1 MGGGRGG
8 PPGAG
13 EGRRAAAAA
22 AVAVAAGR
30 GHNRK
35 SRREPP
41 GPAPCRAPPRSGSA
55 RPPPGALCAGP
66 GPGSRGRRAHGTGA
80 GRPRE
85 LRAEGDRRSGAL
97 LRGPGR
103 GAGGSGSRGRRVQGP
118 RPGSRGE
125 GCRPVRRCGCPV
137 NKHQVDLEA
146 LECEGPPSECSK
158 ARGMESGCPSAL
170 YYKVP
175 DDDISENQLAGRGS
189 QPAATDFLGTLEMLS
204 TKRDILEAPEEEEE
218 SEGPP
223 REQDLKEAY
232 IQLVRGVQEWQD
244 GCVYQGDFGLDM
256 KLGYGEFSWPTGE
269 LYRGQFYRDHRH
281 GLGTY
286 QWPDG
291 SSFTGMFYLSYR
303 EGYGTMYLKT
313 RLFQGLYKA
322 DQRFGPGVETYPDG
336 RQDVGLW
343 VREHLIKLCTEVP
356 RSFSIHNYPEYSGF
370 LTHSPARLSLSDEEK
385 VDWDQPEGQDPFFY
399 DYKRFLLN
407 DDLTL
412 PPEMHI
418 YSTDN
423 SHLPMTCSFRKELDA
438 QIFLN
443 DIPPF
448 AEDEEPWFIKNE
460 TPLMVKIQKQTYKYR
475 NKKAHTS
482 WNMGAILEG
491 DRSGFAHHGPKE
503 QLSKEMILR
512 AEEGDYDW
520 ICRILRDDLASA
532 DVADAKGYTVLAAA
546 TVHCHTDVVNLL
558 LDGGA
563 DVNKSTDEGLTPLG
577 MCFLLYY
584 PSTSFKPNVAERMV
598 PTSHVSPVALQLPAL
613 CPAYHP
619 PVRLST
625 QQCTSPRLAQE
636 APNMPVNPN
645 LAFSF
650 PEMAMESICFKDLA
664 PTPGSQEQKSI
675 VWGSEEDRLSPGAR
689 LSQESPDLGSSPRKQ
704 DLSPW
709 DSSSDLEKGPD
720 GTEGSLDRC
729 TLGSQE
735 TDFESAVCVCDFSF
749 GRSQDLLERSAQAH
763 SMPKAPSFSATGF
776 DKGTMRKTALAVA
789 ERRTRWLTIELLLH
803 RGADPNLC
811 RVPMQALFFAVKA
824 GDVAGVRLLLEN
836 GARTDIQLPA
846 ELGALTPLHIAAA
859 LPGEEGVRITE
870 LLLHTVTDV
879 DARVADEDDVYKPS
893 KLDLLPSSLKLNNEA
908 GPAGIYHS
916 RPTCVPDEGGRT
928 ALHVACEREDSYKC
942 ARDIV
947 RLLLSHR
954 ANPNVLWSGHSP
966 LSLSIASGND
976 LIVKELLSHGADP
989 NLLLTRGLGNALCV
1003 ACDLTYEHQRSM
1015 DSKLALIDQLID
1027 HGADILNP
1035 VTLTQGDKVAVGTAV
1050 DYGYFRFYQDR
1061 KIAHSPFYALTP
1073 LDREVLLAR
1082 KQILEYMGLQLRRAV
1097 FAKESQWDPKVLYL
1111 SKRAELTPYRR
1122 LKQKSTSPSKELH
1135 LEEQEPIPFFRFCY
1149 QCGRS
1154 VGVRLVP
1161 CTRCYGIL
1169 TCSKNCKTR
1178 AWGGFHKRDCG
1189 SLLAIARKTHP
1200 AGLTPNFQKTSK
1212 HPGKEASQK
1221 PEAPKPPRRLKGFY
1235 STYSHE

>member
-1 MGGGRGG
+1 
-8 PPGAG
+8 
-13 EGRRAAAAA
+13 
-22 AVAVAAGR
+22 
-30 GHNRK
+30 
-35 SRREPP
+35 
-41 GPAPCRAPPRSGSA
+41 
-55 RPPPGALCAGP
+55 
-66 GPGSRGRRAHGTGA
+66 
-80 GRPRE
+80 
-85 LRAEGDRRSGAL
+85 
-97 LRGPGR
+97 
-103 GAGGSGSRGRRVQGP
+103 
-118 RPGSRGE
+118 
-125 GCRPVRRCGCPV
+125 
-137 NKHQVDLEA
+137 
-146 LECEGPPSECSK
+146 
-158 ARGMESGCPSAL
+158 MESGCPSAL

-175 DDDISENQLAGRGS
+175 DDDISENQLAGRGG

-244 GCVYQGDFGLDM
+244 GCVYQGDVGLDM

-269 LYRGQFYRDHRH
+269 SYRGQFYRDHRH

-356 RSFSIHNYPEYSGF
+356 CSFSIHNYPEYSGF
-370 LTHSPARLSLSDEEK
+370 LTHSPARLSLSDEK
-385 VDWDQPEGQDPFFY
+385 VDWDQPEGQDPLFY

-520 ICRILRDDLASA
+520 VYRILRDDLASA

-546 TVHCHTDVVNLL
+546 TVHCHTDIVNLL
-558 LDGGA
+558 LDSGA
-563 DVNKSTDEGLTPLG
+563 DVNKYTDEGLTPLS

-584 PSTSFKPNVAERMV
+584 PSTSFKPNIAERMA
-598 PTSHVSPVALQLPAL
+598 PKSHVSPVALRLPAP
-613 CPAYHP
+613 CPVYYP

-625 QQCTSPRLAQE
+625 QQCISPRLAQE

-664 PTPGSQEQKSI
+664 PTPGSREQKSV
-675 VWGSEEDRLSPGAR
+675 VWGGEEDRLSPGAR

-709 DSSSDLEKGPD
+709 DSSSDPEKGPD

-729 TLGSQE
+729 APGSQE
-735 TDFESAVCVCDFSF
+735 TDFESAACVRNFSF
-749 GRSQDLLERSAQAH
+749 GLSRDLLERSAQAR
-763 SMPKAPSFSATGF
+763 SMPKAPCFSATGF
-776 DKGTMRKTALAVA
+776 DKGTVRKMALAAV
-789 ERRTRWLTIELLLH
+789 ERRTRRLTIELLLH

-836 GARTDIQLPA
+836 GARTDVRLPA
-846 ELGALTPLHIAAA
+846 EVYRLDSALGTKLGALTPLHIAAA

-928 ALHVACEREDSYKC
+928 ALHVACEREDSYK
-942 ARDIV
+942 
-947 RLLLSHR
+947 
-954 ANPNVLWSGHSP
+954 
-966 LSLSIASGND
+966 
-976 LIVKELLSHGADP
+976 
-989 NLLLTRGLGNALCV
+989 
-1003 ACDLTYEHQRSM
+1003 
-1015 DSKLALIDQLID
+1015 IDRLID

-1073 LDREVLLAR
+1073 VDREVLLAR
-1082 KQILEYMGLQLRRAV
+1082 KQILEHMGFQLRRAV

-1122 LKQKSTSPSKELH
+1122 LKQKSTSLSKELH
-1135 LEEQEPIPFFRFCY
+1135 LEEQEPIPFFKFCY

-1169 TCSKNCKTR
+1169 TCSKACKTR
-1178 AWGGFHKRDCG
+1178 AWGDFHKRDCG
-1189 SLLAIARKTHP
+1189 SLLAIGEGRLVSPGREQSVCPVCPLQSPTLACPGRHKGLRSSWPLP
-1200 AGLTPNFQKTSK
+1200 AVGVGVGPDAGGFLDS
-1212 HPGKEASQK
+1212 
-1221 PEAPKPPRRLKGFY
+1221 PE
-1235 STYSHE
+1235 E

>member
-720 GTEGSLDRC
+720 GTEGSLDR
-729 TLGSQE
+729 
-735 TDFESAVCVCDFSF
+735 
-749 GRSQDLLERSAQAH
+749 
-763 SMPKAPSFSATGF
+763 
-776 DKGTMRKTALAVA
+776 
-789 ERRTRWLTIELLLH
+789 RRTRWLTIELLLH

-846 ELGALTPLHIAAA
+846 EVYRLDSALGTKLGALTPLHIAAA

>member
-1 MGGGRGG
+1 
-8 PPGAG
+8 
-13 EGRRAAAAA
+13 
-22 AVAVAAGR
+22 
-30 GHNRK
+30 
-35 SRREPP
+35 
-41 GPAPCRAPPRSGSA
+41 
-55 RPPPGALCAGP
+55 
-66 GPGSRGRRAHGTGA
+66 
-80 GRPRE
+80 
-85 LRAEGDRRSGAL
+85 
-97 LRGPGR
+97 
-103 GAGGSGSRGRRVQGP
+103 
-118 RPGSRGE
+118 
-125 GCRPVRRCGCPV
+125 
-137 NKHQVDLEA
+137 
-146 LECEGPPSECSK
+146 
-158 ARGMESGCPSAL
+158 MESGCPSAL

-175 DDDISENQLAGRGS
+175 DDDISENQLAGRDG
-189 QPAATDFLGTLEMLS
+189 QPTATDFLGTLEMLS

-223 REQDLKEAY
+223 RGQDLKEAY

-269 LYRGQFYRDHRH
+269 LYHGQFYRDHRH

-356 RSFSIHNYPEYSGF
+356 HSFSIHNYPEYSGF

-520 ICRILRDDLASA
+520 IYRILRDDLASA

-546 TVHCHTDVVNLL
+546 TVHCHTDIVNLL
-558 LDGGA
+558 LDSGA
-563 DVNKSTDEGLTPLG
+563 DVNRYTDEGLTPLS

-584 PSTSFKPNVAERMV
+584 PSTSFKPNIAERMA
-598 PTSHVSPVALQLPAL
+598 PKSQVSPVALQLPAL
-613 CPAYHP
+613 CPVYYP

-625 QQCTSPRLAQE
+625 RQCTSPRLAQE

-645 LAFSF
+645 FTFSF
-650 PEMAMESICFKDLA
+650 SEMAMESICFEDLV

-675 VWGSEEDRLSPGAR
+675 VWDSEEDRLSPGAR
-689 LSQESPDLGSSPRKQ
+689 LSQESPDLGSSPQKQ

-720 GTEGSLDRC
+720 STEGSLGRC

-735 TDFESAVCVCDFSF
+735 TNFESAVCVRNFSF
-749 GRSQDLLERSAQAH
+749 GLSQDLLERSAQAH
-763 SMPKAPSFSATGF
+763 SMLKAPSFSATSF
-776 DKGTMRKTALAVA
+776 DKGTMRKMALAVV

-824 GDVAGVRLLLEN
+824 GDVAGVRLLLEH
-836 GARTDIQLPA
+836 GARTNIQLPA
-846 ELGALTPLHIAAA
+846 EID
-859 LPGEEGVRITE
+859 R
-870 LLLHTVTDV
+870 
-879 DARVADEDDVYKPS
+879 
-893 KLDLLPSSLKLNNEA
+893 
-908 GPAGIYHS
+908 
-916 RPTCVPDEGGRT
+916 
-928 ALHVACEREDSYKC
+928 
-942 ARDIV
+942 
-947 RLLLSHR
+947 
-954 ANPNVLWSGHSP
+954 
-966 LSLSIASGND
+966 
-976 LIVKELLSHGADP
+976 
-989 NLLLTRGLGNALCV
+989 
-1003 ACDLTYEHQRSM
+1003 
-1015 DSKLALIDQLID
+1015 LIDY
-1027 HGADILNP
+1027 GADILNP

-1061 KIAHSPFYALTP
+1061 KIAHSPFYALMP
-1073 LDREVLLAR
+1073 VDREVLLAR

-1097 FAKESQWDPKVLYL
+1097 FAKESQWDPKMLYL
-1111 SKRAELTPYRR
+1111 SKRAELTPYRG
-1122 LKQKSTSPSKELH
+1122 LKQKSTSLSKELH
-1135 LEEQEPIPFFRFCY
+1135 LEEQEPIPFFKFCY

-1169 TCSKNCKTR
+1169 TCSKYCKTR
-1178 AWGGFHKRDCG
+1178 AWGDFHKRDCG

-1200 AGLTPNFQKTSK
+1200 AGRTPNFQKTSK
-1212 HPGKEASQK
+1212 HLGKEASQKPSQK